1 MKKNQLNGIHKTLF
15 FSWFFPIFILNIIHP
30 ARMGEKKER
39 KKKEENNCV
48 IVRHSTVHELNLCFL
63 VWDKHSMSHAR
74 L

>member
-39 KKKEENNCV
+39 KKKKRKI
-48 IVRHSTVHELNLCFL
+48 IV
-63 VWDKHSMSHAR
+63 
-74 L
+74 